1 MYKISK
7 ILPYFILLFLIGLAG
22 CFAAAFFMPVKNNL
36 LEPLLQGWKIRN
48 AVLLF
53 IFYFPFI
60 YISTIIL
67 GYTIIFGKY
76 GPVKMERRSPEIVRF
91 IQSFFIVSMIAV
103 SCYVIL
109 SEAVKPILLGK
120 QAQAAD
126 KTESYIEYTKLAK
139 EAAARKEYANALKH
153 IKGAISIWPEGNDA
167 NRIYEMI
174 KISDEEFCIEKNS
187 DLEKVV
193 QDLQIAEKLSPEAAL
208 NIAEKAMI
216 LFDLYTAHYYAK
228 LAYQTFADGHPLKS
242 EAENIAKHS
251 WEEIEKGLNSSLEQP
266 GILLFRNKKQAY
278 EAMQAGNFIK
288 AYYSFLQIKND
299 LLRADETKK
308 DEELERFLNLA
319 KANLEYNTFF
329 YDEIENIPAFI
340 INKNICFSVFNSA
353 TANSKINIYG
363 IARTIDKK
371 NNEVYLMNTEYSYY
385 ENGRLKYS
393 ILIPYSK
400 LKKLENADGK
410 DSLMLQIRPV
420 DRNIF
425 DNDIEPEVIT
435 GVLPKENS
443 YNIMLPMDIED
454 FNLIE
459 TAASHSPTEIKL
471 SSLYYFSLIAEKYG
485 FTKAA
490 YLREILFRLAKPML
504 LLIISVVAVI
514 LAWFFRLIPGVKF
527 KKRWAIAA
535 PLCPFLA
542 YLLLGSIRYVC
553 KLLIAFFV
561 SVTPK
566 YVSVIV
572 FGMLI
577 LLFIYVVIRLLYQRS
592 E

>member
-7 ILPYFILLFLIGLAG
+7 ILPYFILLFLTGLAC
-22 CFAAAFFMPVKNNL
+22 CFAAAFFIPVKNNL
-36 LEPLLQGWKIRN
+36 LDPLLQGWKIRN

-53 IFYFPFI
+53 IFYFPFL
-60 YISTIIL
+60 YISAIIL
-67 GYTIIFGKY
+67 GYTVIFGKY

-91 IQSFFIVSMIAV
+91 LQSFFIVSIIAV

-109 SEAVKPILLGK
+109 SEAVKPVLLGK
-120 QAQAAD
+120 QTQASD
-126 KTESYIEYTKLAK
+126 KTESYIEYTNLAK
-139 EAAARKEYANALKH
+139 EAASRKEYANALKH
-153 IKGAISIWPEGNDA
+153 IKRAMNIWPEGNDA
-167 NRIYEMI
+167 NRIYEII
-174 KISDEEFCIEKNS
+174 KISDEEFYIEKNS
-187 DLEKVV
+187 DLKEITP
-193 QDLQIAEKLSPEAAL
+193 DLQIAEKLSPEAAL

-228 LAYQTFADGHPLKS
+228 LAYQTFADGHPLKL
-242 EAENIAKHS
+242 EAENLAARS
-251 WEEIEKGLNSSLEQP
+251 WAEIEKGLNASLEQP
-266 GILLFRNKKQAY
+266 GILLFKNKKQAY

-299 LLRADETKK
+299 LLKADETKK
-308 DEELERFLNLA
+308 DKELEHFLNLA
-319 KANLEYNTFF
+319 KANLERNTFF
-329 YDEIENIPAFI
+329 YDEIENIPAFT
-340 INKNICFSVFNSA
+340 INKNICFSVFNSTA
-353 TANSKINIYG
+353 ANSKISIYG

-371 NNEVYLMNTEYSYY
+371 NSEIYLMNTEYSYY
-385 ENGRLKYS
+385 ENGCLKYS

-400 LKKLENADGK
+400 IKQLKNSDGK
-410 DSLMLQIRPV
+410 DSLLLQIRPV

-425 DNDIEPEVIT
+425 DNDVVPTVIT
-435 GVLPKENS
+435 GSLPQENF
-443 YNIMLPMDIED
+443 YNIILPMNLND

-459 TAASHSPTEIKL
+459 TAASRSPAEIKL

-514 LAWFFRLIPGVKF
+514 LAWLFRLTPGVKF
-527 KKRWAIAA
+527 KKRWIIAA
-535 PLCPFLA
+535 PLCSFLA
-542 YLLLGSIRYVC
+542 YLLMGSIRYIC

-577 LLFIYVVIRLLYQRS
+577 LLFIYAVIRLFYQRS